1 MQWRYCKKGGTIV
14 KKILK
19 GTLIVLLVALAIVY
33 AADHFEKNEETTKT
47 EYYPDKGS
55 YTYFYSP
62 PEATTTE
69 SQSSGI
75 YFYEK

>member
-1 MQWRYCKKGGTIV
+1 M

-19 GTLIVLLVALAIVY
+19 GVLIVLLVALAIVY
-33 AADHFEKNEETTKT
+33 AVDYFDKEEGTTKT

>member
-1 MQWRYCKKGGTIV
+1 M

-19 GTLIVLLVALAIVY
+19 GVLIVLLVALAIVY
-33 AADHFEKNEETTKT
+33 AADYFDKDEETTKT

-62 PEATTTE
+62 PEVTTTE

>member
-1 MQWRYCKKGGTIV
+1 M

-19 GTLIVLLVALAIVY
+19 GVLIVLLVALAIVY
-33 AADHFEKNEETTKT
+33 AVDYFDKEEETTKT

-69 SQSSGI
+69 SQ
-75 YFYEK
+75 

>member
-1 MQWRYCKKGGTIV
+1 MKR
-14 KKILK
+14 ILK
-19 GTLIVLLVALAIVY
+19 GTLIILLVALAIVY
-33 AADHFEKNEETTKT
+33 AEDYFNKDEETVRT

-69 SQSSGI
+69 SESSGI

>member
-1 MQWRYCKKGGTIV
+1 M

-19 GTLIVLLVALAIVY
+19 GVLIVLLVALAIVY
-33 AADHFEKNEETTKT
+33 AADYFDKDEEATKT

-69 SQSSGI
+69 PQSSGI

>member
-1 MQWRYCKKGGTIV
+1 M

-19 GTLIVLLVALAIVY
+19 GVLIVLLVALAIVY
-33 AADHFEKNEETTKT
+33 AVDYFDKEEETTKT
-47 EYYPDKGS
+47 EYYPDKGN

>member
-1 MQWRYCKKGGTIV
+1 M

-19 GTLIVLLVALAIVY
+19 GILIVLLVVLAIVY
-33 AADHFEKNEETTKT
+33 TVDYFGKEEETKKT